1 MVMKQVPA
9 AKFKATCLA
18 LLDEVD
24 PEGIVITKRG
34 KPVARLIPFA
44 TDSSVL
50 IGALA
55 GKVRITGDILSTG
68 VKWHAEP

>member
-1 MVMKQVPA
+1 MAMKHVPA

-55 GKVRITGDILSTG
+55 GKVRIKGDILSTG

>member
-1 MVMKQVPA
+1 MVMKYVPA
-9 AKFKATCLA
+9 TKFKETCLS
-18 LLDEVD
+18 LLDQVD

-44 TDSSVL
+44 ADSADL

-55 GKVRITGDILSTG
+55 GKVRIKGDILSTG
-68 VKWHAEP
+68 VKWRAEP

>member
-1 MVMKQVPA
+1 MKHVPA
-9 AKFKATCLA
+9 AKFKATWLA

-44 TDSSVL
+44 ADSSNL

-55 GKVRITGDILSTG
+55 GKVRIKGDILSTG
-68 VKWHAEP
+68 ATWHAES